1 MPWFLIVLL
10 FLAPLTTWGFSSER
24 TESYVQQAI
33 SQNLWEDPQWLR
45 LGHYRKSWGRYHS
58 AIEGNF
64 FLSPLGSHNP
74 REELLQTIQSLFS
87 SAEAPKHP
95 QCRYLA
101 RMQWLKKRLQI
112 AEADLVSCPEQDG
125 WKEVL
130 GAEELYIVFAS
141 SDLNSAG
148 SSFGHTFLRAHNPKN
163 TKERELLDY
172 GINYAALTGK
182 DSGALFA
189 LKGLFGFYPGAYS
202 MLPYYQK
209 IREYTNLEGRSLWEY
224 KLKLLPSQVDF
235 LINHLLELEGSYS
248 PYYFLSDNC
257 SQQILELLEVAVPER
272 DLTSSFWD
280 ATIPL
285 DTLKVLRDQ
294 WLLEGERS
302 RPSLQAYWQ
311 AHYKNL
317 NSEERQTV
325 RQIVET
331 GHSSELKDLPPRS
344 QASSLEAALSYLAV
358 KEYRDQKEYKDL
370 KYQLSVQRAQL
381 GNITEPLT
389 LEKSKSP
396 LLSPDSQAYYF
407 SVGSHDERA
416 FVAFKYRRAFHDL
429 LSDDSGLSPFSHL
442 EVLGME
448 IRYET
453 EDDRLD
459 LHKVTLLKI
468 FNSPPVS
475 EFEMP
480 LTWRFDLGTEPKFNP
495 YLHWGVGL
503 SKDLPVKSFTRGSLL
518 LVNENLNLSDIPE
531 PHLGIETLL
540 MGKGSS
546 GLRSVISA
554 KVLQNLRT
562 GRALGVGGFGVSWNS
577 ENIEYRFETELYD
590 RIPLIKAS
598 VIF

>member
-1 MPWFLIVLL
+1 MPRLLIVLL
-10 FLAPLTTWGFSSER
+10 FLAPLSTWGFSSER
-24 TESYVQQAI
+24 TESYVQQALT
-33 SQNLWEDPQWLR
+33 QNLWEDPQWLR

-64 FLSPLGSHNP
+64 FLSPDGAFNP
-74 REELLQTIQSLFS
+74 RAELLQTIRSLFS
-87 SAEAPKHP
+87 SSENSKHP

-101 RMQWLKKRLQI
+101 RTQWLQSRLKI
-112 AEADLVSCPEQDG
+112 SDADLASCPEQDS
-125 WKEVL
+125 WKKVL

-172 GINYAALTGK
+172 GINYAALTGE

-224 KLKLLPSQVDF
+224 KLKLSASQVDF

-248 PYYFLSDNC
+248 AYYFLTDNC

-272 DLTSSFWD
+272 DLTSSFRD

-317 NSEERQTV
+317 NSEEKQTV

-331 GHSSELKDLPPRS
+331 GHSSELQNLSAHS
-344 QASSLEAALSYLAV
+344 QASSLEASLSYLAI
-358 KEYRDQKEYKDL
+358 KEYRNQKEYKDL
-370 KYQLSVQRAQL
+370 KYRLSVQRAQL
-381 GNITEPLT
+381 GNITEPVA
-389 LEKSKSP
+389 LEAPRSP
-396 LLSPDSQAYYF
+396 LLSPDSQVYYF
-407 SVGSHDERA
+407 SVGSQDEKS
-416 FVAFKYRRAFHDL
+416 FVSFKYRRAFHDL

-442 EVLGME
+442 EVLGIE
-448 IRYET
+448 LRYET
-453 EDDRLD
+453 QTEQLD
-459 LHKVTLLKI
+459 LHQVTLLKI
-468 FNSPPVS
+468 FNSPPVT
-475 EFEMP
+475 EFETP

-495 YLHWGVGL
+495 YLHWGVGF
-503 SKDLPVKSFTRGSLL
+503 SRDLPFKNFSRASLL
-518 LVNENLNLSDIPE
+518 FVNDNFDLANIPR
-531 PHLGIETLL
+531 PHVGLETLL
-540 MGKGSS
+540 MSKWNS

-554 KVLQNLRT
+554 RALQNTRT
-562 GRALGVGGFGVSWNS
+562 DHVLGVGSAGVSWGGQ
-577 ENIEYRFETELYD
+577 NIEYRFETELYD
-590 RIPLIKAS
+590 RTPLLKAS